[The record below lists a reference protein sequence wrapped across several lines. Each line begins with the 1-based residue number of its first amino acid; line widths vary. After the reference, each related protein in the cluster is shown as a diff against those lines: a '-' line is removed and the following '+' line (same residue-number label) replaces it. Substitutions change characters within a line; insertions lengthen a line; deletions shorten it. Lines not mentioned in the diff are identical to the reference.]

1 MLLCILI
8 LLIGTSIAPGISS
21 DSIKINDIKND
32 SSDQT
37 HNSIINESVL
47 DLQYIYN
54 ITENLSNIIFTAYD
68 EENGEIAKGR
78 AFGTN
83 GEHKAA
89 EILYENMTK
98 LGLYTKKEQLRNLP
112 SCPTVVHKIE
122 ILEYGMTISNGT
134 NTEKVDC
141 HITLTALG
149 PYGRPF
155 QVNHNFS
162 YKGLKVRYEHPKPL
176 EDKEDYVLI
185 YQSETG
191 RKRLIDFF
199 ELPSFKFLVSGIIN
213 ILRDLKDHAR
223 YPHYK
228 GRIHIDSTNETF
240 DMPAGNT
247 VIPRLYINGSV
258 GTKIRD
264 NIDDY
269 TVDFYLKQRLN
280 KSVVSYNVIGQLNG
294 TNPNKTVII
303 GCLYDC
309 WWNQGTAD
317 SAIGMGIVMGIAKY
331 FMDQNIK
338 PNYTMKFIGFAGEEY
353 GMHGSIY
360 YEAAHR
366 DEDIEFVI
374 DLNQL
379 GFNQTEPRLTLQV
392 AANSK
397 KFLNEIWPVVEQSN
411 YVNRT
416 GNVTDIEPVHMPK
429 GHISDDHSFATK
441 RPWYL
446 PLRGIKTVCFL
457 KNGPWPLHHRDGL
470 NHTAGDVI
478 DYFNWTDVEVTGEII
493 LNVTKY
499 LALEKKSDGSGQV
512 ENILNNFIQ
521 KIATGKKIRIILQK
535 LQLFYKRI

>member
-1 MLLCILI
+1 LLLFITFDLNDNEMII
-8 LLIGTSIAPGISS
+8 LLISCGFMWKGVKKKLVIVVIGLVILTNFLPSSIAKKELSS
-21 DSIKINDIKND
+21 KSNGYIYTNDK
-32 SSDQT
+32 
-37 HNSIINESVL
+37 L
-47 DLQYIYN
+47 DIDYIYN
-54 ITENLSNIIFTAYD
+54 ITKALSNIIFTEYD

-78 AFGTN
+78 AYGTK

-149 PYGRPF
+149 PRGRPF

-162 YKGLKVRYEHPKPL
+162 YKGLKVRHEHPKPL

-185 YQSETG
+185 YQSKTD

-199 ELPSFKFLVSGIIN
+199 ELPSFKFLMNGIRN
-213 ILRDLKDHAR
+213 LLRDLKEHAR

-228 GRIHIDSTNETF
+228 GRIHIDSSNETF
-240 DMPAGNT
+240 DMPAGDS

-264 NIDDY
+264 NIDEY

-294 TNPNKTVII
+294 TDPSKTVIV

-317 SAIGMGIVMGIAKY
+317 SGIGMAIVMGIAKY
-331 FMDQNIK
+331 FVEHNITPKYNIK
-338 PNYTMKFIGFAGEEY
+338 FVGFAGEEY
-353 GMHGSIY
+353 GMRGSIY

-366 DEDIEFVI
+366 NEDIEYVI

-397 KFLNEIWPVVEQSN
+397 KFLNEIWPVVEQSD

-457 KNGPWPLHHRDGL
+457 KNGPWPQHHRDGM
-470 NHTAGDVI
+470 NHTEGDVLK
-478 DYFNWTDVEVTGEII
+478 YFDREDVNVTGEMI
-493 LNVTKY
+493 LNVVKY
-499 LALEKKSDGSGQV
+499 LVTDW
-512 ENILNNFIQ
+512 
-521 KIATGKKIRIILQK
+521 
-535 LQLFYKRI
+535 